1 MQYKTLINPSFLV
14 LMLDVQEHIQ
24 SGWEIDPNNLPA
36 NTFVYY
42 EVNLI
47 KDENQEVF
55 ANPAHVLTSEVKNDD
70 FGATTI
76 VQPKKPGRPAQNKA
90 AQ

>member
-14 LMLDVQEHIQ
+14 LMLDVQDHLK
-24 SGWEIDPNNLPA
+24 SGWEINPNNLPA

-47 KDENQEVF
+47 KDDNSGVFLEKPKGPENEFFKSTSVP
-55 ANPAHVLTSEVKNDD
+55 PA
-70 FGATTI
+70 
-76 VQPKKPGRPAQNKA
+76 KKPGRPVQNKA
-90 AQ
+90 TQ